1 VKLFSKF
8 RLFIIHS
15 IQSFLNKLLLID
27 VLVSRSI
34 NKPKYNSGGVLSPHY
49 LNCSEEMALAIN
61 LATQRIGRNPYQLW
75 KVVIYL
81 SFVESSSHILGD
93 YVELGVGKGFM
104 TCAALNYS
112 GTHPQR
118 QFFLFDKFDP
128 SVVND
133 RTGEILNGLTN
144 QDYGSSLSEVESNL
158 SEFATNCT
166 FIPGLLPESIELDSL
181 SSISFLHIDLN
192 AAEPEVASLRLLW
205 NLITPG
211 GIVILD
217 DYCHAGRKAQFK
229 AINEL
234 GLELKFNVLSLPTGQ
249 GVIIKR

>member
-1 VKLFSKF
+1 M
-8 RLFIIHS
+8 
-15 IQSFLNKLLLID
+15 
-27 VLVSRSI
+27 
-34 NKPKYNSGGVLSPHY
+34 SPHY
-49 LNCSEEMALAIN
+49 LHCSEDMALAIN
-61 LATQRIGRNPYQLW
+61 LATQKIGKNPYPLW

-81 SFVESSSHILGD
+81 SFVETSSHIAGD

-104 TCAALNYS
+104 TSAALNYS
-112 GTHPQR
+112 KPHRQR
-118 QFFLFDKFDP
+118 QYFLFDKFDP

-133 RTGEILNGLTN
+133 RTGEILNGLIN
-144 QDYGSSLSEVESNL
+144 QDYGSSLSEVKSNL
-158 SEFATNCT
+158 SEFATKCT

-181 SSISFLHIDLN
+181 SAISFLHIDLN
-192 AAEPEVASLRLLW
+192 AAEPEVASLKMLW
-205 NLITPG
+205 DLITPG

-217 DYCHAGRKAQFK
+217 DSCHAGRRVQFL